1 MKCSLVFSTISTADF
16 IWPLIVLR
24 FVFFFWCAWEKVLNQ
39 VVNLLW
45 LISNPAK
52 YSDFFD
58 EHENSPVLREYSIC
72 IRGCMVGIW
81 ALKLYPSYSN
91 RRHRHNNVLNET
103 EATCETKISAEMIIY
118 IGMLREF
125 VFVFGW
131 ANHGN
136 LQDTFWLM
144 ILFTYWISYAA
155 IPLTHTHFEYNEY

>member
-103 EATCETKISAEMIIY
+103 EATWSIAVTVCFAPCPFYSTYSLDKIYKI
-118 IGMLREF
+118 LRF
-125 VFVFGW
+125 VGCLLHN
-131 ANHGN
+131 A
-136 LQDTFWLM
+136 
-144 ILFTYWISYAA
+144 
-155 IPLTHTHFEYNEY
+155 